1 MDLFRY
7 FIRFLYKIR
16 WYLIILPII
25 SLIVAWF
32 LTRNMEHI
40 YDTNTTIYTG
50 MITGYNLEGTTGSVG
65 GNSQTNITNLMLI
78 VTTDN
83 TIHEVAL
90 RLFGR
95 CMMYG
100 NPNKDNNYIS
110 AEHFRQL
117 NATVPPEVKALINRN
132 SEDQTY
138 ANLKAYEKPTQNN
151 YIFGLLNYHQYFG
164 IDNITSR
171 LKVLQLDQSDIIDIG
186 YSANDA
192 GIAFNT
198 LDILNKVFARQYQQL
213 RFGETNNVIRFFEK
227 EVARLYKVL
236 SNAEDDLIRYNISK
250 KIINYEEQT
259 KALTGLEA
267 QQQNFRNDQLMNY
280 TTSKALLDYLER
292 QLGNRAQVIRS
303 NREFTNQVRDISR
316 IQSRI
321 SNLRIMSSEGGGQ
334 NNESQ
339 EELAK
344 AQRDLQ
350 KATGRVTQLTK
361 DIEAS
366 TFSTETGV
374 KANDMLERWL
384 EQLLLMEK
392 TKAEMTATD
401 IMKENLE
408 RQYLFY
414 APIGATIERK
424 VRHISF
430 IEGNYM
436 EMLKALNAA
445 RMRQRNLQMSTAT
458 LRVLNPP
465 MFPLNAQ
472 PTNRIMILLGSLLLT
487 FMLTALWFLIIE
499 MLDRTLRDRMRSE
512 RITQIPVMGCFP
524 KESNLRYRRFNKTI
538 ADMAMKQL
546 SKSLLPHFKEGQQ
559 NVLNFFKEGQQNV
572 LNLISTDSGNGKSYL
587 AQELENYWISIGL
600 EVRRL
605 TYDEDFLAEDSKFIL
620 AKDIKDLCP
629 DILPNE
635 IAIVEYPNMDDN
647 SISPALLNMGT
658 INLMVTR
665 ANRTWKDID
674 QKALKELQTMLDDDH
689 KDTLFMYL
697 TEASRYAV
705 EEFVGQLPPYTRFNN
720 FVYRISQLG
729 LTATENEHSL

>member
-7 FIRFLYKIR
+7 LVRFLYKIR
-16 WYLIILPII
+16 WYLVILP
-25 SLIVAWF
+25 LIALVVAWF
-32 LTRNMEHI
+32 LTRNMERI

-50 MITGYNLEGTTGSVG
+50 MITGYNIEGGTGAAG
-65 GNSQTNITNLMLI
+65 GNAQTNITNLMLI
-78 VTTDN
+78 ITTDN
-83 TIHEVAL
+83 TIHEVSL
-90 RLFGR
+90 RLFAR

-117 NATVPPEVKALINRN
+117 NATVPAEVKGLINHN
-132 SEDQTY
+132 SEAQTY
-138 ANLKAYEKPTQNN
+138 ANLKAYEKPSQDN
-151 YIFGLLNYHQYFG
+151 YLFGILNYHPYFG
-164 IDNITSR
+164 INNITAR
-171 LKVLQLDQSDIIDIG
+171 LKVLQLNNSDIIDIG
-186 YSANDA
+186 YSANDV
-192 GIAFNT
+192 GIAYNT
-198 LDILNKVFARQYQQL
+198 LDILNEVFARQYQQI
-213 RFGETNNVIRFFEK
+213 RFGETNNVIKFFER
-227 EVARLYKVL
+227 EVARLYRIL
-236 SNAEDDLIRYNISK
+236 TNAEDDLIRYNISK
-250 KIINYEEQT
+250 RIINYEEQT
-259 KALTGLEA
+259 KQLTVLEA

-303 NREFTNQVRDISR
+303 NKEFTSQVRDISR

-321 SNLRIMSSEGGGQ
+321 SNLRLMSSEGGN

-350 KATGRVTQLTK
+350 AATGRVTQLTK

-366 TFSTETGV
+366 TYSTETGV
-374 KANDMLERWL
+374 KANDMLSRWL
-384 EQLLLMEK
+384 EQLLLLEK

-401 IMKENLE
+401 IMKKNLDD
-408 RQYLFY
+408 QYLFY
-414 APIGATIERK
+414 APIGATLDRK
-424 VRHISF
+424 DRHIGF

-445 RMRQRNLQMSTAT
+445 RLRQRNLQMTTAT

-472 PTNRIMILLGSLLLT
+472 PTNRLMILLGAFMLT

-499 MLDRTLRDRMRSE
+499 LLDRTLRDRMRSE
-512 RITQIPVMGCFP
+512 RITKIPVMGCYP

-546 SKSLLPHFKEGQQ
+546 SKALLPHFQ
-559 NVLNFFKEGQQNV
+559 EGQQNV

-600 EVRRL
+600 QVRRL
-605 TYDEDFLAEDSKFIL
+605 TYDEDFLAEDSRFIL

-629 DILPNE
+629 DILPEE
-635 IAIVEYPNMDDN
+635 IAIVEYPNLDEN
-647 SISPALLNMGT
+647 SISPGLLNMGT
-658 INLMVTR
+658 VNLMVTR
-665 ANRTWKDID
+665 ANRTWKDVD
-674 QKALKELQTMLDDDH
+674 QKALKEVQAMLDDEH
-689 KDTLFMYL
+689 KNSLFMYL

-705 EEFVGQLPPYTRFNN
+705 EEFVGQLPPYTKFNN
-720 FVYRISQLG
+720 FVYRMSQLG
-729 LTATENEHSL
+729 LTATENEHAK

>member
-1 MDLFRY
+1 
-7 FIRFLYKIR
+7 
-16 WYLIILPII
+16 
-25 SLIVAWF
+25 
-32 LTRNMEHI
+32 
-40 YDTNTTIYTG
+40 
-50 MITGYNLEGTTGSVG
+50 
-65 GNSQTNITNLMLI
+65 
-78 VTTDN
+78 
-83 TIHEVAL
+83 
-90 RLFGR
+90 
-95 CMMYG
+95 
-100 NPNKDNNYIS
+100 
-110 AEHFRQL
+110 
-117 NATVPPEVKALINRN
+117 
-132 SEDQTY
+132 
-138 ANLKAYEKPTQNN
+138 LKAYEKPSQNN
-151 YIFGLLNYHQYFG
+151 YLFGLLNYHPYFG
-164 IDNITSR
+164 IDNITAR

-227 EVARLYKVL
+227 EVGRLYKIL
-236 SNAEDDLIRYNISK
+236 TNAEDDLIRYNISK
-250 KIINYEEQT
+250 RIINYEEQT

-267 QQQNFRNDQLMNY
+267 QQQNFRNDQLLNY

-292 QLGNRAQVIRS
+292 QLGNRAQIIRS
-303 NREFTNQVRDISR
+303 NTEFTKQVRDISR

-321 SNLRIMSSEGGGQ
+321 SNLRLMSSEGGAQ

-401 IMKENLE
+401 IMKDNLD

-424 VRHISF
+424 VRHIGF

-559 NVLNFFKEGQQNV
+559 NVLN
-572 LNLISTDSGNGKSYL
+572 LISTDSGNGKSYL

-620 AKDIKDLCP
+620 AKGIKDLCP

-635 IAIVEYPNMDDN
+635 IAIIEYPNMDDN

-665 ANRTWKDID
+665 ANRTWKDVD
-674 QKALKELQTMLDDDH
+674 QKALKELQSMLDDEH
-689 KDTLFMYL
+689 KNSLFMYL

>member
-7 FIRFLYKIR
+7 IVRFLYKIR
-16 WYLIILPII
+16 WYLVILPMIA
-25 SLIVAWF
+25 LIVAWF
-32 LTRNMEHI
+32 MTRHMERV

-50 MITGYNLEGTTGSVG
+50 MITGYNLEGGTGIAG
-65 GNSQTNITNLMLI
+65 GNTQTNITNLMLI
-78 VTTDN
+78 ITTDN

-117 NATVPPEVKALINRN
+117 SATVPADVKALINHN
-132 SEDQTY
+132 SESQTY
-138 ANLKAYEKPTQNN
+138 ANLKAYEKPNQAN
-151 YIFGLLNYHQYFG
+151 YLFGILNYHPYFG
-164 IDNITSR
+164 INNITAR
-171 LKVLQLDQSDIIDIG
+171 LKVLQLKSSDIIDIG

-192 GIAFNT
+192 GIAYNT
-198 LDILNKVFARQYQQL
+198 LDILNEVFARQYQQI
-213 RFGETNNVIRFFEK
+213 RFGETSNVIKFFEK
-227 EVARLYKVL
+227 EVARLYRVL

-250 KIINYEEQT
+250 KIINYGEQT

-280 TTSKALLDYLER
+280 TTAKALLDWMER
-292 QLGNRAQVIRS
+292 QLGNRAQVIRA
-303 NREFTNQVRDISR
+303 NQEFTNQVKDISR

-321 SNLRIMSSEGGGQ
+321 SNLRLMSSEGGGRDA
-334 NNESQ
+334 ESQ

-350 KATGRVTQLTK
+350 VATGRVTELTK
-361 DIEAS
+361 DIEA
-366 TFSTETGV
+366 TTYSTETGV
-374 KANDMLERWL
+374 KAGDLLTRWL
-384 EQLLLMEK
+384 EQLLLLEK

-401 IMKENLE
+401 IMKQNLE

-414 APIGATIERK
+414 APIGATLDRK
-424 VRHISF
+424 ARHIGF
-430 IEGNYM
+430 IEANYI

-445 RMRQRNLQMSTAT
+445 RLRQRNLQMSTAS

-472 PTNRIMILLGSLLLT
+472 PTNRMMILLGAFLLT
-487 FMLTALWFLIIE
+487 FMLTALWFFIIE
-499 MLDRTLRDRMRSE
+499 LLDRTLRDRMRSE
-512 RITQIPVMGCFP
+512 RITQVPVMGCYP

-546 SKSLLPHFKEGQQ
+546 SKALLPHFQ
-559 NVLNFFKEGQQNV
+559 EGQQNV

-600 EVRRL
+600 QVRRL
-605 TYDEDFLAEDSKFIL
+605 TYDEDFLAEDSRFIL
-620 AKDIKDLCP
+620 ARGIKDLCP
-629 DILPNE
+629 DILPDE
-635 IAIVEYPNMDDN
+635 IAIIEYPNLNEN

-658 INLMVTR
+658 VNLMVTR
-665 ANRTWKDID
+665 ANRTWKDVD
-674 QKALKELQTMLDDDH
+674 QKALKEVEAMLDEEH
-689 KDTLFMYL
+689 KNTLFMYL

-705 EEFVGQLPPYTRFNN
+705 EEFVGQLPPYTKFNN
-720 FVYRISQLG
+720 FVYRMSQLG
-729 LTATENEHSL
+729 LTATENEHGK

>member
-7 FIRFLYKIR
+7 FVRFLYKIR
-16 WYLIILPII
+16 WYLVIMPMI
-25 SLIVAWF
+25 SLIIAWF
-32 LTRNMEHI
+32 MTRNMERI

-50 MITGYNLEGTTGSVG
+50 MITGYNIEGGSGSAG

-78 VTTDN
+78 ITTDN
-83 TIHEVAL
+83 TIHEVSL
-90 RLFGR
+90 RLFAR

-117 NATVPPEVKALINRN
+117 NASVPADVKALINHSN
-132 SEDQTY
+132 EAQTY
-138 ANLKAYEKPTQNN
+138 ANLKAYEKPSQDN
-151 YIFGLLNYHQYFG
+151 YLFGLTNYHPYFG
-164 IDNITSR
+164 INSITSR
-171 LKVLQLDQSDIIDIG
+171 LKVLQLQKSDIIDIG

-192 GIAFNT
+192 GIAYNT
-198 LDILNKVFARQYQQL
+198 LDILNDVFSKQYQQL
-213 RFGETNNVIRFFEK
+213 RYGETSNVIKFFER
-227 EVARLYKVL
+227 EVARLYRIL
-236 SNAEDDLIRYNISK
+236 TSAEDDLIRYNVSK
-250 KIINYEEQT
+250 RIINYGEQT
-259 KALTGLEA
+259 KQVASMDA

-280 TTSKALLDYLER
+280 TTAKALLDYLER

-303 NREFTNQVRDISR
+303 NKEFTNQVRDISR

-321 SNLRIMSSEGGGQ
+321 SNLKLMSSEGGGN

-350 KATGRVTQLTK
+350 RATGRVTQLTK
-361 DIEAS
+361 DIEAA

-374 KANDMLERWL
+374 KAQDMLGRWL
-384 EQLLLMEK
+384 EQLLLLEK

-401 IMKENLE
+401 IMKNELD
-408 RQYLFY
+408 RQYLYF
-414 APIGATIERK
+414 APIGATLERK
-424 VRHISF
+424 SRHIGF

-436 EMLKALNAA
+436 EMLRALNSA

-472 PTNRIMILLGSLLLT
+472 PTNRMMVLLGA
-487 FMLTALWFLIIE
+487 FMLTFILVTLYFLIIE

-512 RITQIPVMGCFP
+512 RITNIPVMGCFP

-546 SKSLLPHFKEGQQ
+546 SKALLP
-559 NVLNFFKEGQQNV
+559 NFKEGQQNV
-572 LNLISTDSGNGKSYL
+572 LNLLSTDSGNGKSYI

-600 EVRRL
+600 QVRRL

-629 DILPNE
+629 DILPEE
-635 IAIVEYPNMDDN
+635 IAIIEYPNLDDY

-658 INLMVTR
+658 INMMVTR
-665 ANRTWKDID
+665 ANRTWKDVD
-674 QKALKELQTMLDDDH
+674 QKALNEVQAMLDEEH
-689 KDTLFMYL
+689 KNTLFMYL
-697 TEASRYAV
+697 TEATRYAV
-705 EEFVGQLPPYTRFNN
+705 EEFVGQLPPYTKFNN
-720 FVYRISQLG
+720 FVYRMSQLG
-729 LTATENEHSL
+729 LTATENEHAL

>member
-7 FIRFLYKIR
+7 FVRFLYKIR
-16 WYLIILPII
+16 WYLVILPMIA
-25 SLIVAWF
+25 LIVAWF
-32 LTRNMEHI
+32 LTRNMERI

-50 MITGYNLEGTTGSVG
+50 MITGYNLEGSGAVG
-65 GNSQTNITNLMLI
+65 GNSQINITNLMI
-78 VTTDN
+78 IITTDN

-100 NPNKDNNYIS
+100 NTNKDNNYIS

-117 NATVPPEVKALINRN
+117 NATVPAEVKALINHN
-132 SEDQTY
+132 SEAQTY
-138 ANLKAYEKPTQNN
+138 ANLKAYEKPSQDNFL
-151 YIFGLLNYHQYFG
+151 FGILNYHPYFG
-164 IDNITSR
+164 INNITSR
-171 LKVLQLDQSDIIDIG
+171 LKVMQLDRSDIIDIG

-192 GIAFNT
+192 GIAYNT
-198 LDILNKVFARQYQQL
+198 LDILNEVFARQYQQL
-213 RFGETNNVIRFFEK
+213 RFGETSNVIKFFEK
-227 EVARLYKVL
+227 EVARLYKIL
-236 SNAEDDLIRYNISK
+236 TNAEDDLIRYNISK
-250 KIINYEEQT
+250 RIINYGEQT
-259 KALTGLEA
+259 KQLTVLEA
-267 QQQNFRNDQLMNY
+267 QQQNFRNDQLMHY
-280 TTSKALLDYLER
+280 TTAKALLDYLER

-321 SNLRIMSSEGGGQ
+321 SNLRLMSSEGGAQ
-334 NNESQ
+334 TNESQ

-350 KATGRVTQLTK
+350 AATSRVTQLTK

-366 TFSTETGV
+366 TYSTETGV
-374 KANDMLERWL
+374 KANDMLSKWL
-384 EQLLLMEK
+384 EQLLLLEK

-401 IMKENLE
+401 IMKNNLD

-414 APIGATIERK
+414 APIGATLDRK
-424 VRHISF
+424 DRHIGF

-445 RMRQRNLQMSTAT
+445 RLRQRNLQMSTAT

-472 PTNRIMILLGSLLLT
+472 PTNRLMILLGAFMLT

-512 RITQIPVMGCFP
+512 RITKVPVMGCFP
-524 KESNLRYRRFNKTI
+524 RESNLRYRRFNKTI

-546 SKSLLPHFKEGQQ
+546 SKALLPH
-559 NVLNFFKEGQQNV
+559 FKEGQQNV

-600 EVRRL
+600 QVRRL

-629 DILPNE
+629 DILPDE
-635 IAIVEYPNMDDN
+635 IAIIEYPNLDDN

-674 QKALKELQTMLDDDH
+674 QKALKEVQAMLDDEH

-705 EEFVGQLPPYTRFNN
+705 EEFVGQLPPYTKFNN
-720 FVYRISQLG
+720 FVYRMSQLG
-729 LTATENEHSL
+729 LTAIENEHAK